1 LLCRRGRFGLGG
13 FLLLGGSQNGV
24 KNRAFHARHELDDP
38 GVANVLDEPV
48 DDGVAQLAMRHL
60 AAAEAQTRLHLVA
73 VVQKTDGLVLL
84 GLVVVL
90 VHSDR
95 ELDFLDGDDLLLL
108 AGGSLALF
116 LLVEVAAV
124 VLDAANGGDGV
135 GTDFNQVKT
144 AFAGDLQCL
153 KGRQDPKLFAV
164 LVDDADLARANA
176 IVNANKRLGSS
187 FVESDGTPPERVRA
201 GLTGIPVSPPAGER
215 IPSIASVRLR
225 LRPAAAGGSSRF
237 GTTRRSG
244 CGRRRTEDSH
254 CGPSA
259 SR

>member
-1 LLCRRGRFGLGG
+1 MQCGT
-13 FLLLGGSQNGV
+13 
-24 KNRAFHARHELDDP
+24 FHARHELHRARI
-38 GVANVLDEPV
+38 ANILDQPV
-48 DDGVAQLAMRHL
+48 DDGVAQLAVCHL
-60 AAAEAQTRLHLVA
+60 ASLETQRCLDLVA
-73 VVQKTDGLVLL
+73 LGQKPHSLVLL

-90 VHSDR
+90 VHGNR
-95 ELDFLDGDDLLLL
+95 ELDFLDDDDLLLL
-108 AGGSLALF
+108 AGGPFALF

-144 AFAGDLQCL
+144 ALAGDLQCL